1 MTILTISREGKKR
14 FLVDDKS
21 LPGSPPVGR
30 GKNMKEAIGDWVFH
44 NRARVNVDFALD
56 KSAEKSEMKRR
67 KKELAQR

>member
-1 MTILTISREGKKR
+1 MITLTIFREGKKR

-44 NRARVNVDFALD
+44 NRSRLEVDFVVD
-56 KSAEKSEMKRR
+56 KSALKAEMKRR
-67 KKELAQR
+67 AKELRKR